1 MKGLIRH
8 FTGLILFSFSILN
21 YSTRENSPREI
32 DRFCL
37 TTKYT
42 EESQRTQSLF
52 TGNFLAFI
60 SLRSLCIAF
69 VLLVVKLFICKQMH

>member
-21 YSTRENSPREI
+21 YSTRENSPRYI

-42 EESQRTQSLF
+42 EESQRTQSHF

-60 SLRSLCIAF
+60 SLHYLYIAILLF
-69 VLLVVKLFICKQMH
+69 VVNLIIYELLH